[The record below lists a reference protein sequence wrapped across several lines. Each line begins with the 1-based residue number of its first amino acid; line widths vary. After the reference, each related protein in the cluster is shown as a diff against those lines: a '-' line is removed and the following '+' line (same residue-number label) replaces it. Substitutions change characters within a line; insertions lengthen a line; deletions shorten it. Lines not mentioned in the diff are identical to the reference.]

1 MSVVPRAP
9 QRRAFLSA
17 AACGLAAFALAA
29 PAWAGARSTRSWAAE
44 PVALEGPTVV
54 RQAGEEDCGP
64 ALVATLASWAGRP
77 VPLELVTAEAALG
90 PGGVTLAEFARL
102 ASLHGVPGT
111 WHAVPRERLANLRAP
126 FVAHLQRGGAG
137 HFVAVVALG
146 GGHAVVADPLA
157 GPVAAPAA
165 ALLRDYSGR
174 VFLLEGPVA
183 PRWEGV

>member
-1 MSVVPRAP
+1 MPAAP
-9 QRRAFLSA
+9 TAARRPLSA
-17 AACGLAAFALAA
+17 LVTCALAALALAA
-29 PAWAGARSTRSWAAE
+29 PAWAGARATRAWAAA
-44 PVALEGPTVV
+44 PVPLDGPAVV
-54 RQAGEEDCGP
+54 RQAGEADCGP
-64 ALVATLASWAGRP
+64 ALVATLAAWAGRP
-77 VPLELVTAEAALG
+77 VPLAVVTAEASLG

-146 GGHAVVADPLA
+146 GGHAVVADPRA